1 MAEMVERV
9 VKKYYKTLEEGI
21 VLGRKCVDCGN
32 VEWPPVYACNACGCL
47 DTEWVEMSQKGEIL
61 SILMPTV
68 MSTRASY
75 VGLEPFAY
83 GVVRAEE
90 GPERNVMI
98 LNVTKKNVGYIREHL
113 PYPAHMVILERDGY
127 HTAVFAID
135 PIDEFGNPLEEEHS
149 AVVKKAEIKTDAK
162 TENAAATNADEDNY
176 DALDPEVFAQLAE
189 IVADAYKVDA
199 AKIQPDTKF
208 EGEFKGSSV
217 LFVGIVAN
225 IENEMDVFISITD
238 ASTCKTVGALALRIQ
253 EEM

>member
-9 VKKYYKTLEEGI
+9 VKKYYETLEEGI
-21 VLGRKCVDCGN
+21 VLGRKCVTCGN
-32 VEWPPVYACNACGCL
+32 VEWPPVYACNACGGL

-83 GVVRAEE
+83 GVVRAQE

-113 PYPAHMVILERDGY
+113 PYPAHMEILERDGY
-127 HTAVFAID
+127 YTAVFAID
-135 PIDEFGNPLEEEHS
+135 PIDENGNPLKDERK
-149 AVVKKAEIKTDAK
+149 AVVKEEIFQAAVGDDE
-162 TENAAATNADEDNY
+162 ENF
-176 DALDPEVFAQLAE
+176 DALDPEIFAQLAE
-189 IVADAYKVDA
+189 IVADAYKVDVE
-199 AKIQPDTKF
+199 KIQPDTKF
-208 EGEFKGSSV
+208 EGEFKGASV

-225 IENEMDVFISITD
+225 IENELDVFISITD
-238 ASTCKTVGALALRIQ
+238 ASICKTVGALALRIQ
-253 EEM
+253 EEMEADA

>member
-1 MAEMVERV
+1 MAEMVERL

-21 VLGRKCVDCGN
+21 VLGRKCIACGN
-32 VEWPPVYACNACGCL
+32 VEWPPVYACNACGGL

-61 SILMPTV
+61 SVLMPTV
-68 MSTRASY
+68 MSTRPSY

-83 GVVRAEE
+83 ATVRCEE
-90 GPERNVMI
+90 GPERNVMV

-113 PYPAHMVILERDGY
+113 PYPAHMEILERDGY
-127 HTAVFAID
+127 CTAVFAID
-135 PIDEFGNPLEEEHS
+135 PIDENGNPLEDERK
-149 AVVKKAEIKTDAK
+149 AVVKKQEEKVEEVIVSANDGE
-162 TENAAATNADEDNY
+162 ENY
-176 DALDPEVFAQLAE
+176 DTLDPEIFAQLAE
-189 IVADAYKVDA
+189 IVADAYKVDVE
-199 AKIQPDTKF
+199 KIHPDTKF

-225 IENEMDVFISITD
+225 IENELDVFISITD